1 LKKSKVLEILFL
13 TATDLCPPEDEEK
26 YKVYISLSEEMEPV
40 DQLYFKVPAC
50 LGTKCFTN
58 HGFEVLDSSH
68 KGCKLN
74 FVSLKK
80 GPRNKWA
87 FANED
92 NLGELPEW
100 VKEKDADAA
109 KEVDLDDVVEFT
121 DNQQIRE
128 DFSIKLDK
136 GEVSCCQEYYAW
148 AKERSV
154 AMGVKVAENMTILK
168 NIEKLSV
175 V

>member
-1 LKKSKVLEILFL
+1 MV
-13 TATDLCPPEDEEK
+13 
-26 YKVYISLSEEMEPV
+26 
-40 DQLYFKVPAC
+40 
-50 LGTKCFTN
+50 GNKCFN
-58 HGFEVLDSSH
+58 AHGFEVLDSSY

-80 GPRNKWA
+80 GPNNKWA

-92 NLGELPEW
+92 QQSELPEW
-100 VKEKDADAA
+100 VKEKDADVA
-109 KEVDLDDVVEFT
+109 KEVDLDAVIEFK

-128 DFSIKLDK
+128 DFAMKLRK
-136 GEVSCCQEYYAW
+136 GEVSCCQEYYAY
-148 AKERSV
+148 AEERSV
-154 AMGVKVAENMTILK
+154 AMGVKVAENMAILR

>member
-1 LKKSKVLEILFL
+1 
-13 TATDLCPPEDEEK
+13 
-26 YKVYISLSEEMEPV
+26 M
-40 DQLYFKVPAC
+40 YFKVPAC

-58 HGFEVLDSSH
+58 HGFEVVDSSY

-92 NLGELPEW
+92 NLGDLPEW

-109 KEVDLDDVVEFT
+109 KEVDLDAVLEFT
-121 DNQQIRE
+121 HNQEIRE
-128 DFSIKLDK
+128 DFTIKLKKD
-136 GEVSCCQEYYAW
+136 EVSCYQEYYAW
-148 AKERSV
+148 AETRSV
-154 AMGVKVAENMTILK
+154 AMSVKVAENMAILK
-168 NIEKLSV
+168 NIEKSMMV
-175 V
+175 